1 MRLIA
6 ILCLALCAPAIA
18 QDAPQ
23 TIALSAEDAATC
35 ATGCSMITPAAL
47 KAIAERLHRA
57 EELEAI
63 AQQLAR
69 ELKRKPDPKYC
80 T

>member
-1 MRLIA
+1 MRLAA
-6 ILCLALCAPAIA
+6 ILCLTLCTPCMA
-18 QDAPQ
+18 QEPV
-23 TIALSAEDAATC
+23 IALDAEDAATC
-35 ATGCSMITPAAL
+35 ATGCTMITPAAL

-80 T
+80 L

>member
-1 MRLIA
+1 MRLAVI
-6 ILCLALCAPAIA
+6 ICLALCAPCIA
-18 QDAPQ
+18 QEPV
-23 TIALSAEDAATC
+23 IALSAEDAATC

-69 ELKRKPDPKYC
+69 ELRRKPEPKYC

>member
-1 MRLIA
+1 MRLA
-6 ILCLALCAPAIA
+6 LILFALCAPCMA
-18 QDAPQ
+18 QEPV
-23 TIALSAEDAATC
+23 IALDAEDAATC
-35 ATGCSMITPAAL
+35 ATGCTMITPAAL

-69 ELKRKPDPKYC
+69 ELKRRPDPKYC